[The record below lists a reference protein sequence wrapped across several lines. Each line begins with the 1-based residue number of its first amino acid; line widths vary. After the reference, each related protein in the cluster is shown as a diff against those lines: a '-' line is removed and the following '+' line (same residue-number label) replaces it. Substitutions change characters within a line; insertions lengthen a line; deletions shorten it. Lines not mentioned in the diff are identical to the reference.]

1 MSLTDANYI
10 ESLKKCT
17 LPLRAEKDMDSLIQM
32 LGDKKIVMLGE
43 SSHGTKEFYQWR
55 SLITQEL
62 ISKHDFKFIAVE
74 GDWPACQYVQSY
86 IDGEGEDFPQK
97 VLGHFD
103 RWPTWMW
110 ANTEMSEFIHWLRA
124 HNSDFK
130 KEIGFHGLDVYSLF
144 ESMDHAMKGLR
155 KIDPALAVKA
165 ENYYSCLNSYSRDEM
180 SYSRSLFK
188 APEGCKQQILDA
200 LQIILEG
207 RMKDEGAHKKDY
219 LNIIQNAKIVR
230 NAEQYY
236 RAMLFGEESSWN
248 VRDNHMLETLEFLL
262 EHYGTDSKVII
273 WAHNSHI
280 GDYRATDMTVRGEVN
295 LGGLAREIFGD
306 KHVAL
311 VGFGTHSGT
320 VLASEAWNGVP
331 EIFSLPQGK
340 AGSLEDAYHQLSK
353 ELSSKNLMTIFKSD
367 AKDYELSI
375 PRGHRAVGVVYDPAG
390 DYRRNY
396 VPTSLN
402 NRYDAFLFFDETH
415 SLSPLGAEFSHHK
428 FPETYPFGNRV

>member
-1 MSLTDANYI
+1 
-10 ESLKKCT
+10 
-17 LPLRAEKDMDSLIQM
+17 
-32 LGDKKIVMLGE
+32 
-43 SSHGTKEFYQWR
+43 
-55 SLITQEL
+55 
-62 ISKHDFKFIAVE
+62 
-74 GDWPACQYVQSY
+74 
-86 IDGEGEDFPQK
+86 
-97 VLGHFD
+97 
-103 RWPTWMW
+103 
-110 ANTEMSEFIHWLRA
+110 
-124 HNSDFK
+124 
-130 KEIGFHGLDVYSLF
+130 
-144 ESMDHAMKGLR
+144 
-155 KIDPALAVKA
+155 
-165 ENYYSCLNSYSRDEM
+165 
-180 SYSRSLFK
+180 
-188 APEGCKQQILDA
+188 
-200 LQIILEG
+200 
-207 RMKDEGAHKKDY
+207 
-219 LNIIQNAKIVR
+219 
-230 NAEQYY
+230 
-236 RAMLFGEESSWN
+236 
-248 VRDNHMLETLEFLL
+248 
-262 EHYGTDSKVII
+262 VII